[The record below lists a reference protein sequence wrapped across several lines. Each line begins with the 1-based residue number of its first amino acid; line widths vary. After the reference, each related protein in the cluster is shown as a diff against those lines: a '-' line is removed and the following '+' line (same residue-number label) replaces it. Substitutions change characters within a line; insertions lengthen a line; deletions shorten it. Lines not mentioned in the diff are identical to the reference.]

1 MRTRFLLFLAAALVL
16 LSGCD
21 KTKTKSRSGDFLL
34 PVMETT
40 DIHGYIV
47 SREDDF
53 FHYRMA
59 YIADKAKDIRGRG
72 AEYAKDRLLLLDGG
86 DLYQGASIS
95 NLLGGQ
101 PVSAAVDRME
111 YDAVALGNHE
121 FDWGI
126 ESTVDPDA
134 TMPDYEWAGSRQVN
148 DIPVL
153 CANLYLDGSRAP
165 FTKDYV
171 IVEKTARSSS
181 GETVPVRIGIIGFAV
196 DYASSIMS
204 SKFTDR
210 GFSIRE
216 DYSIADDL
224 ARELESSGQC
234 DATVLL
240 VHGAA
245 DYVAA
250 QLAWN
255 SAIDLVLGGHSHARK
270 SGRRGSGPVFLQGG
284 RYCEHYSSADL
295 KFLRDRK
302 TGEVSF
308 SSVVN
313 VKNYAVSA
321 SFDQHRAE
329 GQNAEDLD
337 EDVLAI
343 CDAAIAATALEGD
356 DVIGHIEVD
365 ATQHP
370 IAGSGER
377 ATAMSNW
384 MCDILRRVGDAD
396 VSFVNSGGVRTTF
409 PLGGASGRDITV
421 ANVYE
426 MFPFNN
432 TTYVYEIT
440 YAELLQLLRYSL
452 TGSGGSLFTF
462 MTGIDCE
469 YRGNAVLALAKD
481 GATLYRDGRW
491 TGDWASRKLLLSVS
505 EYLATTQRTDS
516 STGLSNPLPGWNTTQ
531 RLLSSD
537 RVDNESA
544 VVVLK
549 AEAAASRG
557 LLSIDTTPHFILR

>member
-216 DYSIADDL
+216 DYSIADDR
-224 ARELESSGQC
+224 ASATPRSCSSTAPPTTWRPSWPGTAPSTWC
-234 DATVLL
+234 
-240 VHGAA
+240 
-245 DYVAA
+245 
-250 QLAWN
+250 W
-255 SAIDLVLGGHSHARK
+255 
-270 SGRRGSGPVFLQGG
+270 
-284 RYCEHYSSADL
+284 
-295 KFLRDRK
+295 
-302 TGEVSF
+302 
-308 SSVVN
+308 
-313 VKNYAVSA
+313 
-321 SFDQHRAE
+321 
-329 GQNAEDLD
+329 
-337 EDVLAI
+337 
-343 CDAAIAATALEGD
+343 AATA
-356 DVIGHIEVD
+356 
-365 ATQHP
+365 T
-370 IAGSGER
+370 R
-377 ATAMSNW
+377 ARA
-384 MCDILRRVGDAD
+384 A
-396 VSFVNSGGVRTTF
+396 
-409 PLGGASGRDITV
+409 GGAPAPCSCKG
-421 ANVYE
+421 A
-426 MFPFNN
+426 
-432 TTYVYEIT
+432 
-440 YAELLQLLRYSL
+440 
-452 TGSGGSLFTF
+452 
-462 MTGIDCE
+462 GIASIIPAPTSSSCGTA
-469 YRGNAVLALAKD
+469 RRAKSPSPP
-481 GATLYRDGRW
+481 W
-491 TGDWASRKLLLSVS
+491 
-505 EYLATTQRTDS
+505 
-516 STGLSNPLPGWNTTQ
+516 
-531 RLLSSD
+531 
-537 RVDNESA
+537 
-544 VVVLK
+544 
-549 AEAAASRG
+549 
-557 LLSIDTTPHFILR
+557 

>member
-1 MRTRFLLFLAAALVL
+1 MKIRILLLLTFVLAL
-16 LSGCD
+16 LAGCD
-21 KTKTKSRSGDFLL
+21 KTKRKTSSGDFLL

-59 YIADKAKDIRGRG
+59 YIADKARDIRGRG
-72 AEYAKDRLLLLDGG
+72 AEYGKDRLLLLDGG

-101 PVSAAVDRME
+101 PVSAAADLMD

-126 ESTVDPDA
+126 EATVDADA
-134 TMPDYEWAGSRQVN
+134 TMPDYEWAGGRQVN

-153 CANLYLDGSRAP
+153 CANLYLDGTRAP

-171 IVEKTARSSS
+171 IVEKTARSAS

-204 SKFTDR
+204 SKFSDR

-216 DYSIADDL
+216 DYTIADGL

-250 QLAWN
+250 QLEWN

-295 KFLRDRK
+295 KFQRDRK

-308 SSVVN
+308 TAVVN
-313 VKNYAVSA
+313 MKNVAVSA

-337 EDVLAI
+337 EDVLAVS
-343 CDAAIAATALEGD
+343 DAAIAATSLEGG
-356 DVIGHIEVD
+356 DVIGYIDVD
-365 ATQHP
+365 ATPYYIQ
-370 IAGSGER
+370 GSGDR
-377 ATAMSNW
+377 ATALSNW

-396 VSFVNSGGVRTTF
+396 VAFVNSGGVRTTF
-409 PLGGASGRDITV
+409 PLGGAPRRDITV

-440 YAELLQLLRYSL
+440 YAELLRLLRYSL
-452 TGSGGSLFTF
+452 TDSGGSLFTY
-462 MTGIDCE
+462 MTGIDCQ
-469 YRGNAVLALAKD
+469 YRGNAVVALRKD
-481 GATLYRDGRW
+481 GVTLYRDGSW
-491 TGDWASRKLLLSVS
+491 TGDWASRTLLLSVS
-505 EYLATTQRTDS
+505 EYLATTQRVDS
-516 STGLSNPLPGWNTTQ
+516 STGQSNPLLEWNATP
-531 RLLSSD
+531 RLLSND
-537 RVDNESA
+537 LVDNESA

-549 AEAAASRG
+549 AEAAASGGR
-557 LLSIDTTPHFILR
+557 LSVDTTPHYILR

>member
-1 MRTRFLLFLAAALVL
+1 MKINFLISLSVILAL
-16 LSGCD
+16 LCGCD
-21 KTKTKSRSGDFLL
+21 KTKQKPRSGEFLL

-101 PVSAAVDRME
+101 PVSAAVDRMD

-126 ESTVDPDA
+126 ENTVDPDA

-196 DYASSIMS
+196 DYAGSIMS
-204 SKFTDR
+204 SRFTDR
-210 GFSIRE
+210 GFTIKE
-216 DYSIADDL
+216 DYTIADGL
-224 ARELESSGQC
+224 AEELEASGQC

-250 QLAWN
+250 QLEWN

-295 KFLRDRK
+295 KFMRDQK
-302 TGEVSF
+302 TGKVSF
-308 SSVVN
+308 TTVVN
-313 VKNYAVSA
+313 LKNVAVSA

-337 EDVLAI
+337 EDVLAV

-356 DVIGHIEVD
+356 DVIGYIDVD
-365 ATQHP
+365 ATP
-370 IAGSGER
+370 YYLRGSGDR
-377 ATAMSNW
+377 ATSISNW
-384 MCDILRRVGDAD
+384 MCDILRRIGDAD

-409 PLGGASGRDITV
+409 PLGAAPTRDITV

-440 YAELLQLLRYSL
+440 YADLLRVLRYAL
-452 TGSGGSLFTF
+452 TDSGGSLFSY
-462 MTGIDCE
+462 MTGIDCLF
-469 YRGNAVLALAKD
+469 RGDSVVELRKD
-481 GATLYRDGRW
+481 GATIYQNGGW
-491 TGDWASRKLLLSVS
+491 TGDWASRTLLLAVS

-516 STGLSNPLPGWNTTQ
+516 RTGQSNPLPGWNGTA
-531 RLLSSD
+531 RLLSND
-537 RVDNESA
+537 LVDNESA

-549 AEAAASRG
+549 AEAAVSGG

>member
-1 MRTRFLLFLAAALVL
+1 MKINFLISLSVILAL
-16 LSGCD
+16 LCGCD
-21 KTKTKSRSGDFLL
+21 KTKQKPRSGEFLL

-101 PVSAAVDRME
+101 PVSAAADRMD

-126 ESTVDPDA
+126 ENTVDPDA

-196 DYASSIMS
+196 DYAGSIMS
-204 SKFTDR
+204 SRFTDR
-210 GFSIRE
+210 GFTIKE
-216 DYSIADDL
+216 DYTIADGL
-224 ARELESSGQC
+224 AKELEASGQC

-250 QLAWN
+250 QLEWN

-295 KFLRDRK
+295 KFMRDQK
-302 TGEVSF
+302 TGKVSF
-308 SSVVN
+308 TTVVN
-313 VKNYAVSA
+313 LKNVAVSA

-337 EDVLAI
+337 EDVLAV

-356 DVIGHIEVD
+356 DVIGYIDVD
-365 ATQHP
+365 ATP
-370 IAGSGER
+370 YYLRGSGDR
-377 ATAMSNW
+377 ATSISNW
-384 MCDILRRVGDAD
+384 MCDILRRIGDAD

-409 PLGGASGRDITV
+409 PLGAAPTRDITV

-440 YAELLQLLRYSL
+440 YADLLRVLRYAL
-452 TGSGGSLFTF
+452 TDSGGSLFSY
-462 MTGIDCE
+462 MTGIDCLF
-469 YRGNAVLALAKD
+469 RGDSVVELRKD
-481 GATLYRDGRW
+481 GATIYQNGSW
-491 TGDWASRKLLLSVS
+491 TGDWASRTLLLAVS

-516 STGLSNPLPGWNTTQ
+516 RTGQSNPLPEWNGTA
-531 RLLSSD
+531 RLLSND
-537 RVDNESA
+537 LVDNESA

-549 AEAAASRG
+549 AEAAVSGG